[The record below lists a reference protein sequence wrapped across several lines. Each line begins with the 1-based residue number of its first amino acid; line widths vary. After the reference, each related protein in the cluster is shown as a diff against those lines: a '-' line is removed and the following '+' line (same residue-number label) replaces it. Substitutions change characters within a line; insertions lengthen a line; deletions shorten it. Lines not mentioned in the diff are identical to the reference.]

1 MFIRCWNYT
10 YSNKKLKNRQILLTC
25 EYTHSTQN
33 LYQKSI
39 EKLIELGNNFKKI
52 TRIQK
57 KLEIKAT
64 INGSQFDTDS
74 LINMRNL
81 FWIIP
86 SKWEGV
92 STVTN
97 SKILNHSNLVWDL
110 KYIHYT
116 HLITHLIPWKFI
128 SHS

>member
-86 SKWEGV
+86 SEWKGV
-92 STVTN
+92 NTVTN

-116 HLITHLIPWKFI
+116 LLITHLIPWKFT